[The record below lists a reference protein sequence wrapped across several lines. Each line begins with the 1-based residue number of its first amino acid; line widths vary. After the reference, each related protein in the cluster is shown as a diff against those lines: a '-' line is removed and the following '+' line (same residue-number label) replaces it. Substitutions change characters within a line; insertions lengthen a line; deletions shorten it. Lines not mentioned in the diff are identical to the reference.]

1 MGNLQNISPFED
13 LPHCNRFVWLVMI
26 DLELPDHI
34 SPVFN
39 KQRLPPPDEGRP
51 AIIYCIASC
60 LGKARITKTGTK
72 ENKRP
77 GDKKTN

>member
-13 LPHCNRFVWLVMI
+13 LPHCNRFVWLAMI

-39 KQRLPPPDEGRP
+39 KQRLRHRTRAGRP
-51 AIIYCIASC
+51 LFIVSQ
-60 LGKARITKTGTK
+60 LFR
-72 ENKRP
+72 ES
-77 GDKKTN
+77 